1 MSLTAEVAYELF
13 REGEWPGGGDTM
25 EFNTENKEN
34 FGEKARV
41 SVVRARAFS
50 NIGLHD
56 DKLADRT
63 EAGSAY
69 RARFGRRAATA
80 GGARLLDTESW
91 ASWSSSSS
99 AGDTAAASNESR
111 PATRLRRGETAGGMF
126 ALTTETSARY
136 GRRAGLTEKAPK
148 YTMRDHLRTPGP
160 EAKFE
165 TYSAHR
171 EQFRPVAVSKAVKY
185 KPKPSIKTFDDNYL
199 LGLEQA
205 ILKNKNKK
213 RSVSLNSL
221 QDTEQ
226 IQVVG
231 EDEILYQAG
240 NYTNR

>member
-1 MSLTAEVAYELF
+1 
-13 REGEWPGGGDTM
+13 
-25 EFNTENKEN
+25 
-34 FGEKARV
+34 
-41 SVVRARAFS
+41 
-50 NIGLHD
+50 
-56 DKLADRT
+56 
-63 EAGSAY
+63 
-69 RARFGRRAATA
+69 
-80 GGARLLDTESW
+80 
-91 ASWSSSSS
+91 
-99 AGDTAAASNESR
+99 
-111 PATRLRRGETAGGMF
+111 MF

-240 NYTNR
+240 NYTNK